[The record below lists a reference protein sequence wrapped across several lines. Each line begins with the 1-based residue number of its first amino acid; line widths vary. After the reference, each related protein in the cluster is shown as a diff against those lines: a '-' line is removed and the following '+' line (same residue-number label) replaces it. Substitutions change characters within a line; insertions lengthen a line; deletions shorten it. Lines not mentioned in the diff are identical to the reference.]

1 MPRSRTE
8 DSTHIESEAC
18 CVRLPVSSDLRSSNF
33 RAAVAGGARTLES
46 LGEVSDAGTVCGGCI
61 EELER
66 LLRERSNGNKRSTND
81 RTTDLRRGTCREAR
95 RSSKH

>member
-1 MPRSRTE
+1 VYVCLCLA
-8 DSTHIESEAC
+8 I
-18 CVRLPVSSDLRSSNF
+18 SDRAI

-66 LLRERSNGNKRSTND
+66 LLRERSNGND
-81 RTTDLRRGTCREAR
+81 AGAPTTVQPT
-95 RSSKH
+95 

>member
-1 MPRSRTE
+1 MYVCLCLA
-8 DSTHIESEAC
+8 I
-18 CVRLPVSSDLRSSNF
+18 SDRAI

-66 LLRERSNGNKRSTND
+66 LLRERSDGND
-81 RTTDLRRGTCREAR
+81 GAPTTVQPT
-95 RSSKH
+95 